1 MDGWRGGGHNKF
13 DAHHHPHP
21 PPFFSSDKGLG
32 RGWRLY
38 LQEGVFGSARAWAER
53 SKARRNGG
61 RRGMKG
67 GFFVC
72 EFFGS
77 NIEGLKGRFGALLAA
92 LGIDVDGRGVD
103 IPYLCC

>member
-1 MDGWRGGGHNKF
+1 
-13 DAHHHPHP
+13 
-21 PPFFSSDKGLG
+21 
-32 RGWRLY
+32 
-38 LQEGVFGSARAWAER
+38 
-53 SKARRNGG
+53 
-61 RRGMKG
+61 MKG